1 MKKHWDYGYYE
12 IRGGLIY
19 YYTETREFE
28 RVKIINRT
36 NKLKDENKRNI

>member
-19 YYTETREFE
+19 YYTETGKFE
-28 RVKIINRT
+28 RTKIINRT
-36 NKLKDENKRNI
+36 KQLNYESK